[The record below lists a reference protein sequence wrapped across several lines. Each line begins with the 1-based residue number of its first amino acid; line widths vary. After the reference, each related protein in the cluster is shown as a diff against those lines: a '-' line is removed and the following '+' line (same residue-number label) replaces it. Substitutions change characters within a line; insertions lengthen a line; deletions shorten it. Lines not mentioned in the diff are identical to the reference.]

1 MTEPMTELSPV
12 AEAIEDAAYAAWVIF
27 DDSRSIAISTLRALA
42 DQAGSMENWHVDQ
55 LRTIAAELEGA
66 NG

>member
-1 MTEPMTELSPV
+1 MTAINEKLSPV
-12 AEAIEDAAYAAWVIF
+12 AEAIEDAAYAAWVIK

-42 DQAGSMENWHVDQ
+42 DQAGSMKHWHVDQ
-55 LRTIAAELEGA
+55 IRSIAAELKGA